1 MTVNPLSAHLETNKV
16 HLEDKMEVTSDKETD
31 DDDDTEDREVRFRT
45 ALLV

>member
-31 DDDDTEDREVRFRT
+31 DDDTEDREVRFRT